1 MRYLVLLKALST
13 PQGPPPPELMQAI
26 MALGEDATNAGA
38 LLDTQG
44 LQPSTSGARVSLLGG
59 ALSIADGPFTETKE
73 LISYAVYDVRSRED
87 AVEWT
92 NRFLK
97 VHRDRWPGWEGEAD
111 ILKIFGPEDFAPPAT
126 GTSPTA

>member
-59 ALSIADGPFTETKE
+59 ALSTADGPFTETKE
-73 LISYAVYDVRSRED
+73 LISYAVYDVRSREE

-97 VHRDRWPGWEGEAD
+97 AHRDRWPGWEGEAD
-111 ILKIFGPEDFAPPAT
+111 ILKICGPEDFAPPAS